1 MSSQV
6 PVIYIL
12 NMEPNNVSVTV
23 SGLTPTETTIN
34 GETYTEYVPN
44 GQTVTIALTPYKS
57 YSITSN
63 PEIPAVITSC
73 NDGIQIYVYNM
84 GQYNYEGFCGYQ
96 TVTFVIQNGSV
107 SMQFDT
113 PQDILQSYLYNNILK
128 NMNSDLTKIYQD
140 LTTLI
145 SQYASGQTLS
155 QSLLSDASSVL
166 QDLDNMLQNA
176 IQFVTKTVIKSDV
189 VSVLQQVY
197 NNLNQ
202 IYSSLTNKTLTVGV
216 LQNSQLTVSYSS
228 PEASTVAS
236 GYSQFLNNAINI
248 LQNASPQSSGSSS
261 QSSTI
266 TTSTTTSQLSSSLSS
281 TSSSSSTSTSPTPS
295 PPVTSSQSSSSTA
308 PSSPLSTQASSQS
321 SSSSPTTSPA
331 SSSATSPTSPTT
343 SSPTL
348 SQGQVLAQIKAGD
361 ISALLSGASEIP
373 QNMIPVVNAVVQ
385 LYQLYG
391 LPDGTPLSTAVERL
405 LSDIRD
411 AYYKIT
417 NHKQEEVNTQQLTQL
432 LQIYNTLASN
442 NLAPPSQSASK
453 LSTLV
458 QTSGV
463 MPALP
468 AVLGQYYPGRVYS
481 NYV

>member
-6 PVIYIL
+6 PIVYLL
-12 NMEPNNVSVTV
+12 NLYSGTVGVTV
-23 SGLTPTETTIN
+23 TDETDQQTASFVMSPYYYVNISFLLSSNNDTIEISAPSANINQAVISGFP
-34 GETYTEYVPN
+34 PN
-44 GQTVTIALTPYKS
+44 VQTVTLI
-57 YSITSN
+57 
-63 PEIPAVITSC
+63 
-73 NDGIQIYVYNM
+73 
-84 GQYNYEGFCGYQ
+84 
-96 TVTFVIQNGSV
+96 IQNGSV

-113 PQDILQSYLYNNILK
+113 PQDILQSYLYNNILQ
-128 NMNSDLTKIYQD
+128 NMNSDLTRIYQD

-166 QDLDNMLQNA
+166 QDLNNMLQKA
-176 IQFVTKTVIKSDV
+176 TQFVTKTVINSDV

-216 LQNSQLTVSYSS
+216 LQNLQLTVSYSS
-228 PEASTVAS
+228 PQASAVAS

-248 LQNASPQSSGSSS
+248 MQNASPQSSSSSS

-266 TTSTTTSQLSSSLSS
+266 TTSTTTSQQSSPQSSSSSL
-281 TSSSSSTSTSPTPS
+281 STSTSPAPS
-295 PPVTSSQSSSSTA
+295 PPVTSSQSNSSTA
-308 PSSPLSTQASSQS
+308 PSSSALSTQASSQS
-321 SSSSPTTSPA
+321 SSSSPSTSLA
-331 SSSATSPTSPTT
+331 SSSAASPTSST

-348 SQGQVLAQIKAGD
+348 SPGQVLAQIQAGD
-361 ISALLSGASEIP
+361 ISSLLSGASEIP
-373 QNMIPVVNAVVQ
+373 QNMIPLVNAVIQ

-391 LPDGTPLSTAVERL
+391 VPDGTPLSTVVERL
-405 LSDIRD
+405 LRDIRD
-411 AYYKIT
+411 AYYKIS
-417 NHKQEEVNTQQLTQL
+417 NHQQEEVNTQQLTQL

-442 NLAPPSQSASK
+442 NLAPPSQSATK

-458 QTSGV
+458 QTSGI

>member
-1 MSSQV
+1 MSSQIPIV
-6 PVIYIL
+6 YIL
-12 NMEPNNVSVTV
+12 NLNPSTVGVTV
-23 SGLTPTETTIN
+23 ADETDQQTASFVMSPYYYVNISFLLSSNNDTIEISAPSANINQAVISGFPSN
-34 GETYTEYVPN
+34 V
-44 GQTVTIALTPYKS
+44 QTVTLI
-57 YSITSN
+57 
-63 PEIPAVITSC
+63 
-73 NDGIQIYVYNM
+73 
-84 GQYNYEGFCGYQ
+84 
-96 TVTFVIQNGSV
+96 IQNGSV

-113 PQDILQSYLYNNILK
+113 PQDILQSYLYNNILQ
-128 NMNSDLTKIYQD
+128 NMNSDLTRIYQD

-166 QDLDNMLQNA
+166 QDLNNMLQKA
-176 IQFVTKTVIKSDV
+176 IQFVTQTVIKSDV

-216 LQNSQLTVSYSS
+216 LQNLQLTVSYSS
-228 PEASTVAS
+228 PEASAVAS

-248 LQNASPQSSGSSS
+248 MQNASPQSSSSSS

-266 TTSTTTSQLSSSLSS
+266 TTSTTTSQLSSSLQS

-295 PPVTSSQSSSSTA
+295 PPVTSSQSSGSTA

-321 SSSSPTTSPA
+321 SSSSPSTSPA

-348 SQGQVLAQIKAGD
+348 SQGQVLAQIQAGD

-373 QNMIPVVNAVVQ
+373 QNMIPLVNAVVQ

-411 AYYKIT
+411 AYYKIS

-458 QTSGV
+458 QTSGI

>member
-1 MSSQV
+1 MSSQAPIV
-6 PVIYIL
+6 YLL
-12 NMEPNNVSVTV
+12 NLYSDTVGVTV
-23 SGLTPTETTIN
+23 TDETNQQTVSLVMSPYYYTIISFLLSSNNDTIEISAPSANINQAVISGFP
-34 GETYTEYVPN
+34 PN
-44 GQTVTIALTPYKS
+44 VQTVTLI
-57 YSITSN
+57 
-63 PEIPAVITSC
+63 
-73 NDGIQIYVYNM
+73 
-84 GQYNYEGFCGYQ
+84 
-96 TVTFVIQNGSV
+96 IQNGSV

-113 PQDILQSYLYNNILK
+113 PQDILQSYLYNNILH
-128 NMNSDLTKIYQD
+128 NMNSDLTRIYQD

-166 QDLDNMLQNA
+166 QDLNNMIQKA
-176 IQFVTKTVIKSDV
+176 IQFVTKTIKNSDV
-189 VSVLQQVY
+189 VSVLTQVY

-216 LQNSQLTVSYSS
+216 LQNLQLTVSYSS
-228 PEASTVAS
+228 PQASTVAS

-248 LQNASPQSSGSSS
+248 MQNASPQSSSSSS

-266 TTSTTTSQLSSSLSS
+266 TTSTTTSQQRSPQSSRSSL
-281 TSSSSSTSTSPTPS
+281 STSTSPAPS
-295 PPVTSSQSSSSTA
+295 PPVTSSQSNSSTA
-308 PSSPLSTQASSQS
+308 PSSSALSTQASSQK
-321 SSSSPTTSPA
+321 SSSSPSTSLA
-331 SSSATSPTSPTT
+331 SSSATSPTSPT

-348 SQGQVLAQIKAGD
+348 SPGQVLAQIQAGD
-361 ISALLSGASEIP
+361 ISSLLSGASEIP
-373 QNMIPVVNAVVQ
+373 QNMIPLVNAVIQ

-391 LPDGTPLSTAVERL
+391 VPDGTPLSTVVERL
-405 LSDIRD
+405 LRDIRD
-411 AYYKIT
+411 AYYKIS
-417 NHKQEEVNTQQLTQL
+417 NHRQEEVNTQQLTQL

-442 NLAPPSQSASK
+442 NLAPPSQSATK

-458 QTSGV
+458 QTSGI

>member
-1 MSSQV
+1 MS
-6 PVIYIL
+6 
-12 NMEPNNVSVTV
+12 PNNVSVTV

-34 GETYTEYVPN
+34 GETYTEYVSN
-44 GQTVTIALTPYKS
+44 GKTITIALAPYKS

-84 GQYNYEGFCGYQ
+84 GVYNYEGFCGYQ

-107 SMQFDT
+107 SMQLDT

-128 NMNSDLTKIYQD
+128 NMNSYLTEIYQD

-155 QSLLSDASSVL
+155 QSLLSDVSSLL
-166 QDLDNMLQNA
+166 QDVDNMLQNA
-176 IQFVTKTVIKSDV
+176 EQFENEASLSFDV

-216 LQNSQLTVSYSS
+216 LQNLQLTVSYST

-248 LQNASPQSSGSSS
+248 MQNASPQSSSSSS
-261 QSSTI
+261 QSSTV
-266 TTSTTTSQLSSSLSS
+266 TTSTTTSQLSTSLQS

-295 PPVTSSQSSSSTA
+295 PPVT
-308 PSSPLSTQASSQS
+308 SSQS

-348 SQGQVLAQIKAGD
+348 SQGQVLAQIQAGD
-361 ISALLSGASEIP
+361 ISTLLSEASEIP
-373 QNMIPVVNAVVQ
+373 QNMIPLVNAVVQ

-411 AYYKIT
+411 AYYKIS
-417 NHKQEEVNTQQLTQL
+417 NHQQEEVNTQQITQL

-442 NLAPPSQSASK
+442 NLAPPSQSATK

>member
-1 MSSQV
+1 MSSQIPIV
-6 PVIYIL
+6 YLL
-12 NMEPNNVSVTV
+12 NLYPGTVGVTV
-23 SGLTPTETTIN
+23 TDETDQQTASYVMSPYRYVNISYLLSSYSDSIEISAPSANINQAVIN
-34 GETYTEYVPN
+34 GFPSNV
-44 GQTVTIALTPYKS
+44 QTVTLI
-57 YSITSN
+57 
-63 PEIPAVITSC
+63 
-73 NDGIQIYVYNM
+73 
-84 GQYNYEGFCGYQ
+84 
-96 TVTFVIQNGSV
+96 IQNGSV

-113 PQDILQSYLYNNILK
+113 PQNILQSYLYNNILQ
-128 NMNSDLTKIYQD
+128 NMNSDLTRIYQD

-166 QDLDNMLQNA
+166 QDLNNMLQKA
-176 IQFVTKTVIKSDV
+176 IQFVTQTVISSDV

-197 NNLNQ
+197 NNLSQ

-216 LQNSQLTVSYSS
+216 LQNLQLTVSYSS
-228 PEASTVAS
+228 PEASAVAS

-248 LQNASPQSSGSSS
+248 MQNASPQSSSSSS

-266 TTSTTTSQLSSSLSS
+266 TTSTAISQQSSSLPSTGSS
-281 TSSSSSTSTSPTPS
+281 LSTSTSPTPS
-295 PPVTSSQSSSSTA
+295 PPVTSSQSGSTT
-308 PSSPLSTQASSQS
+308 PSSPLSTQTSSQS
-321 SSSSPTTSPA
+321 NGSSPTTSQA
-331 SSSATSPTSPTT
+331 SSSATSQASPTT

-348 SQGQVLAQIKAGD
+348 SQGQVLAQIQAGD

-373 QNMIPVVNAVVQ
+373 QNMIPLVNAVVQ

-411 AYYKIT
+411 AYYKIS

-442 NLAPPSQSASK
+442 NLAPPSQSATK

-458 QTSGV
+458 QTSGI
-463 MPALP
+463 MPAIP